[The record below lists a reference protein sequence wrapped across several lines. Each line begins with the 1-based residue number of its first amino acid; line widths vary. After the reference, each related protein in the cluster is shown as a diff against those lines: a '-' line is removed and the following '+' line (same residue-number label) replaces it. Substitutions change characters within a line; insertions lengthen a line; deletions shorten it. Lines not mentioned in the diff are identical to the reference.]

1 MPKASTAEKKVLQLH
16 LRVYRGRDA
25 ALGPGRAEL
34 LTRVA
39 ETASIAQ
46 AARDMGMS
54 YMKAWKLVQ
63 SMNGCF
69 RGPLLEV
76 QRGGR
81 AGGAARLTPLGH
93 EALALY
99 RRMEAASVAATQ
111 PFEAEMTRLFRPEDA
126 V

>member
-1 MPKASTAEKKVLQLH
+1 MR
-16 LRVYRGRDA
+16 LRVYRGREA
-25 ALGPGRAEL
+25 ALGPGRTEL
-34 LTRVA
+34 LARVN

-69 RGPLLEV
+69 RGPLMEV
-76 QRGGR
+76 QRGGK
-81 AGGAARLTPLGH
+81 AGGAACLTPLGRGTL
-93 EALALY
+93 ELY

-111 PFEAEMTRLFRPEDA
+111 PFEAEMTRLFRPETTD
-126 V
+126 

>member
-1 MPKASTAEKKVLQLH
+1 MPKASPPERAVLQLR
-16 LRVYRGRDA
+16 LRVYRGQEA

-34 LTRVA
+34 LERVS

-46 AARDMGMS
+46 AARDMDMS

-63 SMNGCF
+63 SMNHCF
-69 RGPLLEV
+69 REPLVEV

-81 AGGAARLTPLGH
+81 SGGAARLTPLGR
-93 EALALY
+93 EALELY
-99 RRMEAASVAATQ
+99 RRMETASVSATLS
-111 PFEAEMTRLFRPEDA
+111 FEEEMARLFRLEA